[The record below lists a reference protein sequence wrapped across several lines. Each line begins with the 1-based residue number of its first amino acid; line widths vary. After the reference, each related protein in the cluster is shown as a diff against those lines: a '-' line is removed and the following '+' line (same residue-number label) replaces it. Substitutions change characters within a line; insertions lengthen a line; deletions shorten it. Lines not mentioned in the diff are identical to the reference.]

1 MNSFIDLNQ
10 IQQIQSINF
19 HDFKAVIFD
28 VDGTFYSL
36 KKMYS
41 LMQIEIFKYYLN
53 NLWEIWDIKI
63 IIDFL
68 RERERNAFEI
78 VEDLENAQ
86 YEWAAKASGAS
97 LEKVRTLVQKWI
109 FQVPLQHIYTCRY
122 IPILEL
128 FENLMYQGIATGI
141 FSDYPATAKLA
152 KLGLSPNCIVSSTD
166 KNVCRLKP
174 DPQGL
179 FIATEIL
186 GVSVKQCLFIGDRDE
201 KDGECAR
208 RAGMPYLILG
218 KSSQP

>member
-1 MNSFIDLNQ
+1 MSLFIGLNQ
-10 IQQIQSINF
+10 TKQIQSINF
-19 HDFKAVIFD
+19 DKFNAVIFD
-28 VDGTFYSL
+28 VDGTFYNL

-41 LMQIEIFKYYLN
+41 LMRLEILKYYLN
-53 NLWEIWDIKI
+53 HPCEIRDIKI

-78 VEDLENAQ
+78 VDDLENAQ

-97 LEKVRTLVQKWI
+97 LEKVRALVQKWI
-109 FQVPLQHIYTCRY
+109 FKVPLEHIYTCRY
-122 IPILEL
+122 LPVLEL
-128 FENLMYQGIATGI
+128 FENLTQKGIATGI

-166 KNVCRLKP
+166 ENVRRLKP

-179 FIATEIL
+179 FVATEIL
-186 GVSVKQCLFIGDRDE
+186 GVSVKQCLFIGDRDDR
-201 KDGECAR
+201 DGECAR

-218 KSSQP
+218 KSFLV